1 MKVDFH
7 KIAALILVLILAF
20 AAFAFLL
27 LNSPATSRY
36 VGDTV
41 PTFTAKDYKNAT
53 VSLSNTTGRFV
64 VLHITQFEDPMC
76 LGCESYVI
84 GQLLELEKLAAQEN
98 RSIEIITLNLRKNA
112 YSPEGWRLANE
123 SLGLNISWG
132 WIEELPPYP
141 ITSQYIK
148 YAQVEGE
155 IANPAIVLIDKELRI
170 LDISLDYSIGKG
182 KIDGVQTSEVIQSN
196 LAELS
201 SGISSNTGSSSGE
214 SLTFGGMLALGVLT
228 SFSPCAIALLLAMI
242 AYIGSTNEREGAHTS
257 ARGRVTQGVAIGAS
271 FTLGMSLVFMLIGLS
286 IAYVGEFLRSSSL
299 FFLLAGA
306 LLIILGVN
314 SIHSLSKSLALLRKL
329 ARNETQNVMER
340 RKGGFVERGRRTIV
354 KTAERSRY
362 LAAFLL
368 GILFTIGWAPCALS
382 LVFPVIVLMTT
393 QEVSVLTGG
402 ALMFV
407 FGLGHG
413 LVIIPFSAATGE
425 MKGRIGNRFIKAG
438 RWISISFGF
447 VVIALGVVFA
457 ARYFGFY
464 LW

>member
-36 VGDTV
+36 IGDTV

-76 LGCESYVI
+76 LGCEAYVI

-170 LDISLDYSIGKG
+170 LDISLDYSISKG

-242 AYIGSTNEREGAHTS
+242 AYIGSTKEREGAHTS

-329 ARNETQNVMER
+329 ARNEKQSVVER
-340 RKGGFVERGRRTIV
+340 RKSGFVERGRRAIV

-438 RWISISFGF
+438 RWISSGFGF

-457 ARYFGFY
+457 ARYFGLY